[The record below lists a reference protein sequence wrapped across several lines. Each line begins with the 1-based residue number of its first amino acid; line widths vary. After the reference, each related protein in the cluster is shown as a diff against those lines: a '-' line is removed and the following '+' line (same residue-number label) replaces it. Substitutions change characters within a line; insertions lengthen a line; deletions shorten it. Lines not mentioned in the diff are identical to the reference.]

1 MTRLLPNEL
10 DEPFPKQQRITL
22 HRGQVWKEKSYH
34 ELCNHNVLNI
44 VFDPP
49 NMDYGDIMEQNY
61 ELYVPSVPGR
71 QFNEDYWTKIP
82 WDSEILQSFTLLTD
96 ITNITFHSINSNE
109 ENWDGITLQLLVGNF
124 MCLNPKHYMQC
135 VPSVKYY
142 PWYIWTKE
150 G

>member
-1 MTRLLPNEL
+1 
-10 DEPFPKQQRITL
+10 
-22 HRGQVWKEKSYH
+22 
-34 ELCNHNVLNI
+34 
-44 VFDPP
+44 
-49 NMDYGDIMEQNY
+49 MEQNY

-82 WDSEILQSFTLLTD
+82 WDSEILQSFTQLTD

-109 ENWDGITLQLLVGNF
+109 ENIDGITLQLLVGNF
-124 MCLNPKHYMQC
+124 MCLNPEHYMQC